1 VLGRY
6 DQNVLNQQLNV
17 INPKVWDT
25 ENPVNNKAVSKLYEG
40 DRLKDVYFILL
51 LVRKPQQRPGE

>member
-1 VLGRY
+1 MLGRY

-25 ENPVNNKAVSKLYEG
+25 ENPVYNKAVSKLYEG
-40 DRLKDVYFILL
+40 DRLKDVYFYSF
-51 LVRKPQQRPGE
+51 VGTETSTKAG